1 MDITIVEKD
10 DELHSD
16 LAPREKLL
24 AYGAVALTDAE
35 LLAIFLRTGARG
47 VPVVKM
53 AEHLLQSFG
62 SLYHLLSADYADFCA
77 HKGMGVC
84 KYVQLQAVSELAK
97 RFFSGQFIHEDVM
110 SSPAATQSYLQD
122 LLSWQD
128 REVFVVL
135 FLTNQNKVICHD
147 EMFKGTINKVE
158 VHPREIVRQAVKV
171 NAASIILAHN
181 HPSGS
186 PEPSLADKLVT
197 EKIIDACNLV
207 GVKVLDHIVIG
218 KQYCVSFMERG
229 WI

>member
-1 MDITIVEKD
+1 MDSTVVERS
-10 DELHSD
+10 DELH
-16 LAPREKLL
+16 LNLLPREKLL
-24 AYGAVALTDAE
+24 AYGAVSLTDAE

-47 VPVVKM
+47 VPVVQM
-53 AEHLLQSFG
+53 AEHLLKSFG

-77 HKGMGVC
+77 HKGMGLC
-84 KYVQLQAVSELAK
+84 KYVQLQAVAELAK
-97 RFFSGQFIHEDVM
+97 RFFSSQFLHEDVM
-110 SSPAATQSYLQD
+110 SSPTVTQHYLQD

-135 FLTNQNKVICHD
+135 FLTNQNKVICYD

-158 VHPREIVRQAVKV
+158 VHPREIVKQAVKV

-181 HPSGS
+181 HPSGD
-186 PEPSLADKLVT
+186 PEPSLADKVVT
-197 EKIIDACNLV
+197 EKIIEACQLV
-207 GVKVLDHIVIG
+207 GVKVLDHIVVG